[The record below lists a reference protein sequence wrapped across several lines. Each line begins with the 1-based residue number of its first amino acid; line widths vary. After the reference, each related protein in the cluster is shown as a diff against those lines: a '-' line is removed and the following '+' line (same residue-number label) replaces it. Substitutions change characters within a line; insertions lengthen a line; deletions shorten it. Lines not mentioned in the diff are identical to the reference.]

1 MSHIKK
7 FSQAH
12 TYIFSFI
19 TALTAITLLYLCNF
33 FMSTSNGRLDY
44 NLNGIITYLLPLIFV
59 FVIYVSTVNI
69 NSLRFNRKGILKGFF
84 LGWPFMCVGLYNII
98 GLFFSTTLLSSLG
111 IKKVFFFTM
120 IMVLVGTFEEFLC
133 RGIIL
138 NSLLN
143 KLSSTKTGVIKAV
156 ILSSF
161 IFGLGH
167 LVNLIVSPN
176 LLISTLSQVIYTT
189 LHGILFAAIYL
200 RCKNILSV
208 VLLHAV
214 YDWLV
219 KASGI
224 FHSVNISGTPV
235 DISPLLGLVNILF
248 ALPFALVGLFLL
260 RKITIE
266 NIDKSVS
273 TIKST

>member
-19 TALTAITLLYLCNF
+19 TALTAIALLYVCNF
-33 FMSTSNGRLDY
+33 FLSTSNGRLDY
-44 NLNGIITYLLPLIFV
+44 NLNGIITYIVPLIFV
-59 FVIYVSTVNI
+59 FIIYISAVNI
-69 NSLRFNRKGILKGFF
+69 KSHSFDKKGIFKGFF
-84 LGWPFMCVGLYNII
+84 LGWPFMCLGLYNII
-98 GLFFSTTLLSSLG
+98 GLFFSTTPLSSPEV
-111 IKKVFFFTM
+111 KKVFFFTI
-120 IMVLVGTFEEFLC
+120 IMFLVGTFEEFLC

-143 KLSSTKTGVIKAV
+143 KLNSTKAGLIKAV

-176 LLISTLSQVIYTT
+176 LLISTLSQIIYTT

-200 RCKNILSV
+200 RCKNIWSV
-208 VLLHAV
+208 VFLHAV

-224 FHSVNISGTPV
+224 FHTVSASGTPV
-235 DISPLLGLVNILF
+235 DISFLTGLINILF
-248 ALPFALVGLFLL
+248 AIPFALVGLFLL
-260 RKITIE
+260 RKVMIAD
-266 NIDKSVS
+266 IDKSVL
-273 TIKST
+273 TTKSM